1 MDSLEVMPTT
11 QTPHSPAFVHIKDE
25 GVRSRLINL
34 RESVAPIL
42 ANNLLPHFTDHSV
55 AHSDSLAR
63 YVDDLILPLQ
73 ATEQMLSEDELFIL
87 YAACYLHDIGMQH
100 GKANET
106 KVIAD
111 LNLLTSWKDLNPQQH
126 SELIRQH
133 HAAISAEMVRTS
145 LNATAPVIG
154 IQLTVDYFPTYIA
167 ALCEGHTLP
176 TESARYKALTQPGPK
191 LRIELLSGLLRIAD
205 ILDLSRRRANRA
217 RTLTLALSLESQ
229 THWWRHHYTEDIT
242 IDQNQKLV
250 SVWFDFPKSH
260 DAEYRKVVPQI
271 QMPWIQEE
279 FMRQTPVF
287 HRYGFGWSIT
297 SVNSDRPDSG
307 SEIMPDAVMAE
318 MLKQLHRQLKRSEE
332 EHRQMVVKLL
342 EDSQPHI
349 DRRIDELESRKEAIT
364 PGDYLRETS
373 KIAADLSEIG
383 GRRSAR
389 RLLSSAYHAGQTE
402 LDAGERLEITTQL
415 VSLLRED
422 DDTRGVIGALK
433 ELVPLADALP
443 DTDPRKL
450 SFWKTWA
457 SSLVEAFAYN
467 EAITAFNRAI
477 ELSPNDAEKDAL
489 RAELA
494 ELHFLLGN
502 VDEALEISS
511 DRDSK

>member
-1 MDSLEVMPTT
+1 MDSLEVMPIT
-11 QTPHSPAFVHIKDE
+11 QLSQSPPFTHIKDE

-34 RESVAPIL
+34 RQSVAPIL
-42 ANNLLPHFTDHSV
+42 ANNLLHHFTDHSV
-55 AHSDSLAR
+55 EHSDSLAR
-63 YVDDLILPLQ
+63 YVDGLILPLQ
-73 ATEQMLSEDELFIL
+73 STAEKLSEDELLIL
-87 YAACYLHDIGMQH
+87 YAACYLHDLGMQYE
-100 GKANET
+100 KAYET
-106 KVIAD
+106 QVIASLKLSTPWSD
-111 LNLLTSWKDLNPQQH
+111 LR
-126 SELIRQH
+126 SERRSDLIRQH
-133 HAAISAEMVRTS
+133 HAAISAEMVRAS
-145 LNATAPVIG
+145 LNATAPIIG
-154 IQLTVDYFPTYIA
+154 LQLTVDYFPTYVA
-167 ALCEGHTLP
+167 ALCEGHTLS
-176 TESARYKALTQPGPK
+176 TESARYKSLTQPGPN

-205 ILDLSRRRANRA
+205 ILDLSRRRANRPKA
-217 RTLTLALSLESQ
+217 LTLDLNLESQ

-242 IDQNQKLV
+242 IDQSQKMV

-260 DAEYRKVVPQI
+260 DAEYRKVIPQI

-287 HRYGFGWSIT
+287 HRYGLGWSIA
-297 SVNSDRPDSG
+297 SVINDRPDS
-307 SEIMPDAVMAE
+307 SAEIMPDAVMAE

-332 EHRQMVVKLL
+332 EHRQMVVKLF
-342 EDSQPHI
+342 EESQPHI
-349 DRRIDELESRKEAIT
+349 DRRIDELESRKGAIT

-389 RLLSSAYHAGQTE
+389 RLLSSAYQPGQSE
-402 LDAGERLEITTQL
+402 LDAGERLEITAQL

-422 DDTRGVIGALK
+422 DDTRAAIGALK

-450 SFWKTWA
+450 LFWKTWA

-467 EAITAFNRAI
+467 EAIAAFDRAI
-477 ELSPNDAEKDAL
+477 ELSGNEPEKDAL

-502 VDEALEISS
+502 IDEALAISS
-511 DRDSK
+511 DS